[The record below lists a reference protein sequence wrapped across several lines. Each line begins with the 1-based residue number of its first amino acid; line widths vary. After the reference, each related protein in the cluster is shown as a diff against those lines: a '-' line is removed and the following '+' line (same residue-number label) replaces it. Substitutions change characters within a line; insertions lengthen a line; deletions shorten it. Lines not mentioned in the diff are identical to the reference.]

1 MNELAV
7 NESTITKPT
16 GAKQG
21 IDLLDTAG
29 YAPAPKTHAL
39 ARAQRRAAR
48 LSSRGMST
56 AEYAVGI
63 LAAITFALVLLRIF
77 RDNRLF
83 KTVFDMV
90 LKMLKM
96 AADKI

>member
-1 MNELAV
+1 MNELAA
-7 NESTITKPT
+7 NEITITEPT

-21 IDLLDTAG
+21 IDLLDTAA

-63 LAAITFALVLLRIF
+63 LAAITFALVLLRVF
-77 RDNRLF
+77 KDNKMF
-83 KTVFDMV
+83 KTVFDLV
-90 LKMLKM
+90 LKMLKLV
-96 AADKI
+96 ADKV